1 MEAANNPININIS
14 KNDEKTP
21 IPYSEFKK
29 YIIVNNIELQRELK
43 ASIEN
48 VKTLEATIAEKE
60 SEEDK
65 YDNRIRYMKGL
76 IQNLNEI
83 KLEYSYL
90 HDKENEKFKLV
101 NKQLNSVKYKH
112 MKNYICGLIIFIAN
126 IILKYSDY
134 LTNSNITN
142 LIIYLSY
149 SFVLCY
155 TVHVLFQNYTT
166 ISIDE
171 QKLKKSITLLDSQI
185 KEKKIEIK
193 KIEDATLSLD
203 NWVCEI

>member
-90 HDKENEKFKLV
+90 HVKENKKFKLV